1 MTHEHYPLF
10 AKFFAAWLHQDFD
23 LEGSKLADVLAA
35 YKRVTSRT
43 EQAALAAEVARF
55 KAAHPDDTEQAI
67 ERIFEPEVIV
77 TAMSGS
83 GEAFLR
89 EILEA
94 VADA

>member
-1 MTHEHYPLF
+1 MTHDHYPLF

-23 LEGSKLADVLAA
+23 LEGPELADVLAA
-35 YKRVTSRT
+35 YKRVTSRS
-43 EQAALAAEVARF
+43 EQAELAAEVARF
-55 KAAHPDDTEQAI
+55 QAAHSQDTDAAI

-83 GEAFLR
+83 GQAFLR

-94 VADA
+94 LADA